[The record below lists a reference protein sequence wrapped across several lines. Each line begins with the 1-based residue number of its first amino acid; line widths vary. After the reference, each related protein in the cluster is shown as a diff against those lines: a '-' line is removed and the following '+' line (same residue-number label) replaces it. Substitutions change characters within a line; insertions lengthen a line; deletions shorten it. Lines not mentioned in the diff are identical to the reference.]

1 MKKFLK
7 SFSIY
12 GLIPIFGKFISI
24 LLLPLYTRLLTP
36 ADYGAQ
42 DILVQ
47 LSIFLTFL
55 INLEMY
61 AGVGRH
67 FYDRD
72 TLKEKQKLV
81 STGLWLTVFIG
92 VIVLA
97 LGMVFHKQVYAMFFR
112 DDSYLAAYYL
122 AIAWAPISALYT
134 YFVVMMRYEQKPKLY
149 FALVNTQL
157 LIRIGASII
166 CVAGLKMGV
175 KGVIVGHIVGESSA
189 IFMFLVVLRK
199 YIRPIF
205 HLPDLKDVL
214 KFSLPLV
221 PAVLIISFQKP
232 LIRYLVANLLT
243 IEDMGFYTVALQMAT
258 ILSFV
263 QSGLMMSWQPHL
275 YEMITK
281 PNYES
286 EVKRIYDFFLGIAAL
301 VALFIIFNGRLL
313 LKLLTTPAYYPAATI
328 LGFVTLNS
336 MLEIVRQISGCGP
349 LVVKKTIY
357 NTYYELVA
365 SVAVVLA
372 FVLLHKVVGIVGL
385 AIAFLL
391 GTLVKFIWSWQLTK
405 RFTKINF
412 SMLPTYLLVAIIFA
426 VSVFLAF
433 VRIPYSLGIIVSL
446 LLLALYVYR
455 QRRNL
460 QKMYLEIRHRIPAF
474 NKDQ

>member
-1 MKKFLK
+1 
-7 SFSIY
+7 
-12 GLIPIFGKFISI
+12 
-24 LLLPLYTRLLTP
+24 
-36 ADYGAQ
+36 
-42 DILVQ
+42 
-47 LSIFLTFL
+47 
-55 INLEMY
+55 
-61 AGVGRH
+61 
-67 FYDRD
+67 
-72 TLKEKQKLV
+72 
-81 STGLWLTVFIG
+81 
-92 VIVLA
+92 
-97 LGMVFHKQVYAMFFR
+97 MFFR

-122 AIAWAPISALYT
+122 AIVWAPISALYT
-134 YFVVMMRYEQKPKLY
+134 YFVVIMRYEQKPKLY
-149 FALVNTQL
+149 FALVNIQL
-157 LIRIGASII
+157 LIRIGASIL

-189 IFMFLVVLRK
+189 ILMFLVVLRK

-286 EVKRIYDFFLGIAAL
+286 EVKRIYDFFLGITAL
-301 VALFIIFNGRLL
+301 VALLIILNGRLL
-313 LKLLTTPAYYPAATI
+313 LKILTTPAYYPAATI

-372 FVLLHKVVGIVGL
+372 FVLLHRVVGIVGL

-391 GTLVKFIWSWQLTK
+391 GTLVKFVWSWQLTK

-412 SMLPTYLLVAIIFA
+412 SMLPTYLLVAVMFA

-433 VRIPYSLGIIVSL
+433 VQIPYSLGIIVSV

-455 QRRNL
+455 QRENL
-460 QKMYLEIRHRIPAF
+460 QKVYLEIRHRIPAF
-474 NKDQ
+474 SKE